1 MMTKIERE
9 LIFKLNEMALKQEK
23 EDRKIIEAGNVKLG
37 QKIIVQNENGKET
50 WTAIKYQD
58 GGTVFL
64 LDKEHAITIDKFGKD
79 NNYND
84 GVARKNSNDCAP
96 SKRALKIFG
105 KDAFIQTEIDLIS
118 LDGLR
123 DYGVCKGDLF
133 GVINHRM
140 YQDNR
145 EYIDYSEM
153 YLSTPNSTP
162 SGCGAGGVHY
172 VRSDGGVGYG
182 WRGNSKAVRP
192 FFILKSSIFV
202 SMAEG

>member
-1 MMTKIERE
+1 MMTKMERE

-23 EDRKIIEAGNVKLG
+23 EDKKIEAGNVKLG
-37 QKIIVQNENGKET
+37 QKIVVEDENGKET

-64 LDKEHAITIDKFGKD
+64 LDREYAITINKFGKN
-79 NNYND
+79 NNYNESI
-84 GVARKNSNDCAP
+84 ARKNSNDCVP
-96 SKRALKIFG
+96 SRRALGIFR

-123 DYGVCKGDLF
+123 DYGVRKGDLF

-145 EYIDYSEM
+145 GNIHVSAM
-153 YLSTPNSTP
+153 YLSTPESTL
-162 SGCGAGGVHY
+162 SGCGAGGVQC
-172 VRSDGGVGYG
+172 VNSNGCVGYG
-182 WRGNSKAVRP
+182 WHDGSGAVRP

-202 SMAEG
+202 SLAEA